1 MARNKPTSLSASDAS
16 LAAKTRFE
24 RQPYLTLGVILI
36 ILFAAVVSMVEL
48 GLRIFHERVGLTLA
62 EQKGQPRVLNLL
74 ANGHLAS

>member
-1 MARNKPTSLSASDAS
+1 
-16 LAAKTRFE
+16 
-24 RQPYLTLGVILI
+24 LI